1 MNKIIIHFHQKY
13 SNRIEV
19 NGDTTL
25 NTLFYAD
32 DQILLQR
39 ALYTSNNTTE
49 QFWIRMSSLKST
61 VMVFKQHVP
70 IRSKLVTGNTTGTW
84 KYTYTHGMKNIHTKN
99 TI

>member
-49 QFWIRMSSLKST
+49 QF
-61 VMVFKQHVP
+61 
-70 IRSKLVTGNTTGTW
+70 
-84 KYTYTHGMKNIHTKN
+84 
-99 TI
+99 